1 MVLSGYSGFFHHLQ
15 IYWSIRCFSVENAH
29 FPKRCKVS
37 RATNCLFVILHGG
50 WIEAGKGGRST
61 LSTKLY
67 TDVPLECVA
76 FFSFH
81 IYDSVVNYPPQHING
96 GYFYAKIHDTLYF
109 YRCMQR
115 LHCQNNT
122 IILIFYNLA

>member
-1 MVLSGYSGFFHHLQ
+1 MRISLNVAKCHGQQ
-15 IYWSIRCFSVENAH
+15 IVYLLYY
-29 FPKRCKVS
+29 
-37 RATNCLFVILHGG
+37 T
-50 WIEAGKGGRST
+50 EAGLKQGRGGGST

-109 YRCMQR
+109 YRCKQR